1 MTTPWR
7 LPQIKV
13 LTSEKNNP
21 YATATATVNIVPD
34 TNVKYVEGD
43 IAVVKPTTESPPTQ
57 ERGINPLNE
66 VNVYKILLEA
76 YKNNPLRVNDYVVM
90 AGDDLCKLIKELT
103 GCMSVEIEAEIDVA
117 CCGKSTK
124 YNTIKNIICIDFT
137 GTRLDFEIEYNK
149 EFRVLQD
156 YKIST
161 HLTYDKEP
169 IQP

>member
-1 MTTPWR
+1 MIY
-7 LPQIKV
+7 PQKISSKKTDLIIDENGTYSKEEIQAMQDEV
-13 LTSEKNNP
+13 
-21 YATATATVNIVPD
+21 VNQDV
-34 TNVKYVEGD
+34 
-43 IAVVKPTTESPPTQ
+43 
-57 ERGINPLNE
+57 
-66 VNVYKILLEA
+66 
-76 YKNNPLRVNDYVVM
+76 VVM

-103 GCMSVEIEAEIDVA
+103 GCMSVEIEAEVDIA

-161 HLTYDKEP
+161 YLTYDKEP